1 MYTIWCM
8 KKLNDI
14 IINSGKKL
22 ELIAMG
28 GSDYKIILINA
39 VTFNIYQT
47 IFENKG
53 TVYSLEQ
60 YKDDPNYLYSSSSR
74 GNINIYKLN
83 KNYKYNLNQTL
94 EKTQGKRGGE
104 INKVI
109 IL

>member
-1 MYTIWCM
+1 
-8 KKLNDI
+8 
-14 IINSGKKL
+14 
-22 ELIAMG
+22 MG
-28 GSDYKIILINA
+28 GADYKIILINT
-39 VTFNIYQT
+39 VTFSIHQT

-83 KNYKYNLNQTL
+83 KNYKYDLIQTL
-94 EKTQGKRGGE
+94 EKSPDKRGGE

-109 IL
+109 TALKYSRDSIS